1 MGNRGMRT
9 GMQAGGEGAAAAAG
23 EAAGGALEAGVRP
36 TLHAR
41 SRTRLRSPTTTART
55 ERSRRWG
62 CSLAAY
68 FYPCPRCRDEF
79 RTVIIVHGVNPLLLI
94 K

>member
-1 MGNRGMRT
+1 MGNRGTRT

-23 EAAGGALEAGVRP
+23 EAAGGALEAGGRL
-36 TLHAR
+36 TSHAR

-55 ERSRRWG
+55 ERLRRWG

-68 FYPCPRCRDEF
+68 FFPCPRCRDGF
-79 RTVIIVHGVNPLLLI
+79 RIVMVVHGVNPLLLI